1 MKIDFHGGDELEGC
15 KWIARNYVL
24 VRGQLECDTVECNIR
39 EASEER
45 DNNNKDD
52 DNADNDEG
60 GVEERVG
67 ESLEE
72 KSDEVR

>member
-1 MKIDFHGGDELEGC
+1 MDCEELCFGEMVTELEC
-15 KWIARNYVL
+15 V
-24 VRGQLECDTVECNIR
+24 TVDGDIR

-52 DNADNDEG
+52 ENTDNDEG
-60 GVEERVG
+60 GVEERVAG

-72 KSDEVR
+72 ESDEVR

>member
-1 MKIDFHGGDELEGC
+1 M
-15 KWIARNYVL
+15 
-24 VRGQLECDTVECNIR
+24 ECNIR